1 MATIHPIKPYRE
13 LAQCAKTI
21 FTGCVDNTL
30 QDGNGLISSSDEDGD
45 MKHWFGSL
53 TEPKTTW
60 TQITPEDKSSKA
72 LAIGQGHFVVG
83 KEIFKFGQP
92 MPVCTARATV
102 VSSTQGSQITRM
114 LQTGEVLEIVHES
127 LGMINQH
134 AESRVIMCRMYS
146 VVEGKLE
153 QTSET
158 YTRLVGMNLGMYY
171 LKGYIVMECD
181 FNEYKLI
188 DLMRGQHVDSAFHP
202 GMSQLRFMDSCTKLG
217 VFTHPP
223 PVFDY
228 DNDDYPEVYQT
239 LCGTLDILDGKFA
252 FSECEHTH
260 AALLARVKLAYGIPP
275 ATTVMWS
282 DCKYVTDT
290 IMVVNFRLACCV
302 SNPGNN
308 ATPAG
313 HPDCVLHS
321 TRYTD
326 TYGLIYTP
334 TNTVIRLRDRPTFGK
349 VLSNT
354 PDVISMHYSHDRRYL
369 AVVVKSKEAI
379 AIPTSNYRVIVID
392 TVTGKYDTV
401 FSVKTGGEP
410 ISDATP
416 CILAVNSTTSP
427 SVVFQV
433 FGFTLNQPIFKA
445 RSDAIAT
452 KLHEQA
458 RGTMPMEIM
467 LKIVDYLC

>member
-1 MATIHPIKPYRE
+1 MATIHLIKTYKE

-30 QDGNGLISSSDEDGD
+30 PDGNGLISSSDEDGD

-60 TQITPEDKSSKA
+60 TQLIVEDKSSKA
-72 LAIGQGHFVVG
+72 LAIGQGHFGIG
-83 KEIFKFGQP
+83 KEIFRFGDP
-92 MPVCTARATV
+92 GPVCTARAPV
-102 VSSTQGSQITRM
+102 VSSTQGSLITRM
-114 LQTGEVLEIVHES
+114 LPTGEVLEIVHES
-127 LGMINQH
+127 LGMISPH

-181 FNEYKLI
+181 FNAYKLI
-188 DLMRGQHVDSAFHP
+188 DLMRGQHVDTEFRP
-202 GMSQLRFMDSCTKLG
+202 DMSQLRFMDSCTKLG

-228 DNDDYPEVYQT
+228 DYDDYPEVYQT
-239 LCGTLDILDGKFA
+239 LCGTLDILDGKFT
-252 FSECEHTH
+252 FSECDIRQ
-260 AALLARVKLAYGIPP
+260 ADLIDRVKLAYGIPP

-290 IMVVNFRLACCV
+290 IMVVNFRLNCCI
-302 SNPGNN
+302 SAPGNN
-308 ATPAG
+308 ATPGG

-321 TRYTD
+321 TKHTD
-326 TYGLIYTP
+326 TYGLIYMP

-354 PDVISMHYSHDRRYL
+354 PEVISMHYSHDRRYL
-369 AVVVKSKEAI
+369 AVVVKSKEAS

-401 FSVKTGGEP
+401 FSVKVGCAN
-410 ISDATP
+410 IADAIPT
-416 CILAVNSTTSP
+416 ILAVQAEPEP
-427 SVVFQV
+427 SVIFKLYS
-433 FGFTLNQPIFKA
+433 FTLNQPIFKA
-445 RSDAIAT
+445 RTDAIAT